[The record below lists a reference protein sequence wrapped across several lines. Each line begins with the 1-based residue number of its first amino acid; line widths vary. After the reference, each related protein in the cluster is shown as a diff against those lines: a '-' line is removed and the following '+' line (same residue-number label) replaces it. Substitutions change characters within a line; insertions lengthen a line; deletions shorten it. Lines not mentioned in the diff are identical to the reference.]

1 MYFHV
6 QLIDNP
12 ENPKQR
18 EQSRLDHWQ
27 YFDDHR
33 ECFIARGATVTD
45 DDKHILSSVLF
56 VEFDDWEQV
65 RTFVDN
71 EPHNKNGVYGEVH
84 IKQWG
89 FALKR
94 RQVDFPRKEDQLN
107 WYIRGHGKAGMHEK
121 RQELLSAHRAYFK
134 PYDTEYFIAR
144 GPIFSDD
151 GGEWQGSANL
161 ISLPSRQAVNDFL
174 AIEPYYS
181 NDLYERVTIERYRFG
196 GRPGQV
202 V

>member
-18 EQSRLDHWQ
+18 EKSRLDHWQ

-33 ECFIARGATVTD
+33 ECFIARGATVSD
-45 DDKHILSSVLF
+45 DDERLLSSVLF

-65 RTFVDN
+65 WTFVDN

-94 RQVDFPRKEDQLN
+94 RQVPEDLVGALLFLASSDSDFMTGQCVV
-107 WYIRGHGKAGMHEK
+107 I
-121 RQELLSAHRAYFK
+121 
-134 PYDTEYFIAR
+134 
-144 GPIFSDD
+144 D
-151 GGEWQGSANL
+151 GGS
-161 ISLPSRQAVNDFL
+161 VNH
-174 AIEPYYS
+174 
-181 NDLYERVTIERYRFG
+181 
-196 GRPGQV
+196 
-202 V
+202 

>member
-18 EQSRLDHWQ
+18 EKSRLDHWR

-33 ECFIARGATVTD
+33 ECFIARGATISD
-45 DDKHILSSVLF
+45 DDERLLSSVLF

-94 RQVDFPRKEDQLN
+94 RQVDFPRKKNQLN
-107 WYIRGHGKAGMHEK
+107 WYIRGYGKAGMHEK
-121 RQELLSAHRAYFK
+121 RQELLSAHRTYFK
-134 PYDTEYFIAR
+134 PYDTGILYC
-144 GPIFSDD
+144 
-151 GGEWQGSANL
+151 
-161 ISLPSRQAVNDFL
+161 SRTNIQ
-174 AIEPYYS
+174 
-181 NDLYERVTIERYRFG
+181 
-196 GRPGQV
+196 
-202 V
+202 

>member
-71 EPHNKNGVYGEVH
+71 EPHNKNGVYREVH

-94 RQVDFPRKEDQLN
+94 RQVDFPRKKDQLN
-107 WYIRGHGKAGMHEK
+107 WYIRGYGKAGMHEK
-121 RQELLSAHRAYFK
+121 RQELLSAHRTYFK
-134 PYDTEYFIAR
+134 PYDTKNFIAR
-144 GPIFSDD
+144 GPIFNDD
-151 GGEWQGSANL
+151 GKEWQGSANL

-181 NDLYERVTIERYRFG
+181 NDLYDRVMIERYRFG

>member
-12 ENPKQR
+12 ETPEQR

-33 ECFIARGATVTD
+33 EGFIARGATVTD

-65 RTFVDN
+65 RTFVNN
-71 EPHNKNGVYGEVH
+71 EPHNKNGVYREVH

-107 WYIRGHGKAGMHEK
+107 WYIRGYGKAAMHEK

-151 GGEWQGSANL
+151 GKEWQGSANL

-181 NDLYERVTIERYRFG
+181 NDLYDRVMIERYRFG